1 MEDIQQIQKPDLST
15 QLVHITFLFQQQSF
29 IRARKMMNDFYH
41 SDQFYEKKEGVLWVI
56 QKNLLEI
63 LIYIELQQPDLVAS
77 KMRSFIRRFKG
88 RLEDLNEQR
97 VLVFMKL
104 LQSYYDRP
112 YEITEERFQNKVQ
125 QAFEWKTAAREDIF
139 VISFYAYLKAKM
151 EKKSIYQATL
161 ELVAA
166 F

>member
-1 MEDIQQIQKPDLST
+1 
-15 QLVHITFLFQQQSF
+15 
-29 IRARKMMNDFYH
+29 
-41 SDQFYEKKEGVLWVI
+41 
-56 QKNLLEI
+56 
-63 LIYIELQQPDLVAS
+63 
-77 KMRSFIRRFKG
+77 
-88 RLEDLNEQR
+88 
-97 VLVFMKL
+97 VFMKL